1 MCYDNIYLY
10 RCITLKKQVSSIKPY
25 KRLSLSRRMYVC
37 MYDRGGVVIDL
48 NANGYPKGS
57 TQIYE
62 SFQFCF
68 LEDKN
73 FLF

>member
-1 MCYDNIYLY
+1 
-10 RCITLKKQVSSIKPY
+10 
-25 KRLSLSRRMYVC
+25 
-37 MYDRGGVVIDL
+37 MYDRGRVVIDL

-57 TQIYE
+57 TQIHE

-73 FLF
+73 FFFLSGRLDKIKNGNYFTIQFIFTVVYELYYIF

>member
-1 MCYDNIYLY
+1 
-10 RCITLKKQVSSIKPY
+10 
-25 KRLSLSRRMYVC
+25 MYVC

>member
-1 MCYDNIYLY
+1 
-10 RCITLKKQVSSIKPY
+10 
-25 KRLSLSRRMYVC
+25 
-37 MYDRGGVVIDL
+37 MYDSGGVVIDL
-48 NANGYPKGS
+48 SANGYPKGS

-73 FLF
+73 FLFLIVHLDKIKNENYFTIQFIFAAVYELYYIF